1 MGNVTD
7 DFGRVAHLLL
17 AIPAIHKSYLTLTL
31 TAKVTPTKGKTA
43 AGTES
48 GVEPSGRTADSDPG
62 SARRRT
68 ADDEQPRQ
76 PVEDLV

>member
-31 TAKVTPTKGKTA
+31 TAKVTPTRGKGPA
-43 AGTES
+43 RAES
-48 GVEPSGRTADSDPG
+48 AVEPSGRTADANSG
-62 SARRRT
+62 SGRRRT
-68 ADDEQPRQ
+68 ADDEEPRQ
-76 PVEDLV
+76 QAEDLV